1 MGLLNKALS
10 KMNDKT
16 LVRSTPEELKAF
28 ICGKFIEGSDT
39 EYLKKLKTA
48 VKAGFFGGQRIL
60 KSPSGNQ
67 VLNVYGNYF
76 WTINIFGRDVT
87 VTDEETKTFYELP
100 FFKYK
105 KFRKEVLAELKKKG
119 I

>member
-10 KMNDKT
+10 KMSDKT
-16 LVRSTPEELKAF
+16 LVRSTPEELKTL
-28 ICGKFIEGSDT
+28 ICNKFIDGADT

-48 VKAGFFGGQRIL
+48 VKAGFFGGQRLL
-60 KSPSGNQ
+60 KAPSGN
-67 VLNVYGNYF
+67 LELRVYGNYF

-87 VTDEETKTFYELP
+87 VTDDETKTYYELP

>member
-10 KMNDKT
+10 KMSDKT
-16 LVRSTPEELKAF
+16 LVRTTPEELKAF
-28 ICGKFIEGSDT
+28 ICSKFIEGSGT
-39 EYLKKLKTA
+39 EYLKELKTA
-48 VKAGFFGGQRIL
+48 VKAGFFSGRRIL
-60 KSPSGNQ
+60 ESPSGNQ
-67 VLNVYGNYF
+67 ELRVCGNYF

-87 VTDEETKTFYELP
+87 VTDEETKTYYELP

-119 I
+119 V